1 MAASVLNS
9 RRAIEVSIFLVR
21 TFIAMRETFADTRDL
36 ARRLDE
42 LETSLDK
49 RLAKHD
55 QSIAEI
61 FAAIRALM
69 NPPGPLRRPIGFVGP
84 S

>member
-1 MAASVLNS
+1 
-9 RRAIEVSIFLVR
+9 
-21 TFIAMRETFADTRDL
+21 MREALADTREL

-69 NPPGPLRRPIGFVGP
+69 NPPAPPRRPIGFIDP